1 MMGVGLRSEA
11 ADRRSRRRDRRR
23 PAAEGGDAVAEL
35 LVIAYEDEGAADQA
49 LAELVRRSDELGLDL
64 DEAMVVRRAPDGTLS
79 TPETPS
85 PASGMKKGALIG
97 GIAGFLLA
105 GVGAIPGALV
115 GTAIGGLTGGAL
127 GDDAIGEDAR
137 EQAAMA
143 LSPGSSALL
152 LLGTTTQAEAVMEV
166 LASQQGR
173 VIRSSIPE
181 ERLQE
186 LRAALAAAP

>member
-1 MMGVGLRSEA
+1 
-11 ADRRSRRRDRRR
+11 
-23 PAAEGGDAVAEL
+23 VAEL
-35 LVIAYEDEGAADQA
+35 LVIAYDDEGAADQA
-49 LAELVRRSDELGLDL
+49 RAELERRSDELGLDL
-64 DEAMVVRRAPDGTLS
+64 NEALVVRRAADGTLS
-79 TPETPS
+79 TPETAS

-97 GIAGFLLA
+97 GLAGLLLA

-115 GTAIGGLTGGAL
+115 GTAIGGIAGGAK

-152 LLGTTTQAEAVMEV
+152 LLGTTTQADAVIEV
-166 LASQQGR
+166 LASHQGR
-173 VIRSSIPE
+173 VIRSSIPD
-181 ERLQE
+181 ERLHD